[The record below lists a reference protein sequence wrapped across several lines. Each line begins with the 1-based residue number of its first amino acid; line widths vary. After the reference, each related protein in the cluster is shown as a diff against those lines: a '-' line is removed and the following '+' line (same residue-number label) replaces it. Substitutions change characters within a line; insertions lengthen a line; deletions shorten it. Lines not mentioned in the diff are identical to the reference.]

1 LTQNICEGV
10 ETVIVSEALVRIKKK
25 YGIRALNWPY
35 DELLLLI
42 PKDGREEEM
51 LQLCLAEMKMTP
63 TWLPGLPLDAEG
75 ALGERYEK

>member
-1 LTQNICEGV
+1 M
-10 ETVIVSEALVRIKKK
+10 IVSQAMIRIKKK
-25 YGIRALNWPY
+25 YGIRTLNWPY

-42 PKDGREEEM
+42 PRDGREEEM
-51 LQLCLAEMKMTP
+51 LALCLAEMRQEP